1 MQTVL
6 ESRPSF
12 AASVA
17 CGTFRLEKLPSLALV
32 ATVDSTAPSFICRS
46 DPTTCVLL
54 AVYLTHLHHQSQLT
68 GCHNLCVQVLG
79 TLIDQLTYPE
89 QGTQRDVSE
98 PELRTI
104 LEQVDLAYLLERTGV
119 LSDETN
125 WEEAI
130 SLGEKQVQ
138 QIIATF

>member
-1 MQTVL
+1 
-6 ESRPSF
+6 
-12 AASVA
+12 
-17 CGTFRLEKLPSLALV
+17 
-32 ATVDSTAPSFICRS
+32 
-46 DPTTCVLL
+46 
-54 AVYLTHLHHQSQLT
+54 
-68 GCHNLCVQVLG
+68 VLG

>member
-1 MQTVL
+1 
-6 ESRPSF
+6 
-12 AASVA
+12 
-17 CGTFRLEKLPSLALV
+17 
-32 ATVDSTAPSFICRS
+32 
-46 DPTTCVLL
+46 
-54 AVYLTHLHHQSQLT
+54 
-68 GCHNLCVQVLG
+68 
-79 TLIDQLTYPE
+79 
-89 QGTQRDVSE
+89 VSE